1 MSDLKNVYTENLII
15 ELSRRSEWICESYN
29 PQAYQAEYT
38 KVFWIAPDSVG
49 WFYKMIA
56 SIGSIRIAKRK
67 VDDRDLYQVLMMF
80 SSIDD
85 SSVHL
90 EGPYESEDKAVRR
103 ASRLKDMLS
112 EYLYVPNKAQLES
125 VATKSGTT
133 LSIW

>member
-1 MSDLKNVYTENLII
+1 MSDLKNVYTENLIL
-15 ELSRRSEWICESYN
+15 ELSRRSEWICGSYD
-29 PQAYQAEYT
+29 PSSYQAEYT

-56 SIGSIRIAKRK
+56 SIGSIRVVKTK
-67 VDDRDLYQVLMMF
+67 VGDREMYQALMMF

-90 EGPYESEDKAVRR
+90 EGPCEPEDKAVRR
-103 ASRLKDMLS
+103 ASRLKDILS

-125 VATKSGTT
+125 VAAKSGTT